1 MSMIRFAAPAVA
13 CLAALVVVPAQ
24 AQQPSSMS
32 FFVTSV
38 GIGKGADLG
47 GLTGADAHCQNL
59 AQSTGAGGKTWH
71 AYLSTQGAGA
81 VNARDRIGKGPWMNA
96 KGVVIAKDVAELH
109 GTNNLTK
116 QTALTEKGAINNG
129 RGDTPNRHDI
139 LTGSQPDGTAFS
151 GDKDMTCK
159 NYTSSTQG
167 SVMLGHADR
176 TGLTVDPPAK
186 SWNSSHPSRG
196 NDGGCSQADL
206 RSTGG
211 DGLLYCF
218 AVN

>member
-1 MSMIRFAAPAVA
+1 MKY
-13 CLAALVVVPAQ
+13 LVVALAFLCANAYAQ
-24 AQQPSSMS
+24 SSKDMS
-32 FFVTSV
+32 FFVTSA
-38 GIGKGADLG
+38 GSGKGADLG
-47 GLTGADAHCQNL
+47 GIAGADTHCQNL
-59 AQSTGAGGKTWH
+59 AKAAGAGAKTWH

-81 VNARDRIGKGPWMNA
+81 VNARDRIGKGPWTNA
-96 KGVVIAKDVAELH
+96 KGIVVAKDVAELH

-116 QTALTEKGAINNG
+116 QTALTEKGEVNNG
-129 RGDTPNRHDI
+129 RGDTPNKHDI

-176 TGLTVDPPAK
+176 TGLTDDAVAK

-196 NDGGCSQADL
+196 AEGGCSQADL
-206 RSTGG
+206 KSTGG

-218 AVN
+218 ATN